1 MSKDARC
8 LGAFGRRGSGK
19 TTLTMRLIRR
29 MSRVVTFDPMD
40 EYARTGGGFV
50 RCATL
55 AEVRDRMLS
64 AWRRGFRLAY
74 VPAGDHPR
82 MLHGLTDLIWHAQAG
97 ANVPNVTIVVE
108 EMNLGYPARPLP
120 ARLMG
125 MQRAV
130 LQGRHRG
137 IEIIGV
143 SQRPA
148 LVSMDFR
155 SNCAETYVFPLGA
168 GPDIQAICEVHGRE
182 HADAIKKLKAH
193 TYLRFIDG
201 QVKPGRNTRPRK

>member
-1 MSKDARC
+1 MKDAQCR
-8 LGAFGRRGSGK
+8 AVFGRRGSGK
-19 TTLTMRLIRR
+19 TTRVKALIRNAR
-29 MSRVVTFDPMD
+29 RVVVFDPMD
-40 EYARTGGGFV
+40 EYAGAGFFPC
-50 RCATL
+50 RTL
-55 AEVRDRMLS
+55 AALRDRIIADWPGGS
-64 AWRRGFRLAY
+64 RITY
-74 VPAGDHPR
+74 IPSGDHAR
-82 MLHGLTDLIWHAQAG
+82 MLHGLMDLIWAAQAT
-97 ANVPNVTIVVE
+97 ARQKITVVVE

-120 ARLMG
+120 ARLIG

-182 HADAIKKLKAH
+182 HAAAIKKLVAH
-193 TYLRFIDG
+193 TYLRFSDG
-201 QVKPGRNTRPRK
+201 KVKQGRNTRPRK